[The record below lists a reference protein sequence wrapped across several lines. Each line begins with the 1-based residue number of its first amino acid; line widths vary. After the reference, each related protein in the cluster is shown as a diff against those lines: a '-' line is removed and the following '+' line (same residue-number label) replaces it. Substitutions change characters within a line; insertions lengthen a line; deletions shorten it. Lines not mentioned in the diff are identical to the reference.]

1 MKFGNHLL
9 QKQKEASPEWRE
21 YFIDYVALKQY
32 IKSDITMYTM
42 HFTPEKMTWKP
53 ADNELDFAST
63 INFKLSKLQNN
74 ISTFI
79 QKLDKE
85 VEKLSNFFDK
95 NVKSIVDE
103 YNTISKSNDPSAYKS
118 LLKKIIT
125 LEQFIMLNYTGIVK
139 IMKKL
144 DRHSG
149 LKLSEPY
156 MFRLVYLPFYH
167 SEELS
172 TIKHNLLDKVSGTGS
187 TAVPEEKEEKSAP
200 LLTMP
205 SILSKLDQTFI
216 PPSSIMPQH
225 NILIQL
231 SGKHGTDIIGCVL
244 ESMAKFNC
252 TIIDFM
258 LSRLYHN
265 VTFGVLVRL
274 SDDSVDIFNHL
285 SENARKWD
293 AVLSFQIQDEREKI
307 KHLLDEAPYDNRL
320 KYTAT
325 VLNQNGLTSQFLYD
339 WTKLLLETKISVE
352 KMIRLSKDKQLNSI
366 DFRLSVPNDLDF
378 DDLRKRLY
386 QLSAQHGTDVALQNL
401 NVFRKNKRLV
411 VFDMDSTLI
420 RQEVIDEIAKHA
432 GVVDEVAKITAS
444 AMNGEIDFKESLR
457 RRVALLKGTPVSVL
471 DDIKKVLTFTEGAHF
486 LCKSLKRLGYKLA
499 VISGGFMPL
508 ATYVKHE
515 LGLDY
520 AFANQLRVSND
531 GLTLTGETYG
541 PVVDGIRKAE
551 LLDVIA
557 QAESVTPEQVIAVG
571 DGANDLFMLS
581 KAGLGIA
588 FNAKP
593 RVQQQAPARINQRSL
608 KNVLYLLGYTDN
620 EIEQL
625 ASY

>member
-1 MKFGNHLL
+1 MKFGNQLL
-9 QKQKEASPEWRE
+9 EKKKEATPEWRE
-21 YFIDYVALKQY
+21 YFIDYIKLKQY
-32 IKSDITMYTM
+32 IKSDITMYSI
-42 HFTPEKMTWKP
+42 HFSPEKMKWKP
-53 ADNELDFAST
+53 ENSEELDFADD
-63 INFKLSKLQNN
+63 INLKLGKLQNN

-79 QKLDKE
+79 KMLDKE
-85 VEKLSNFFDK
+85 VEKLSNFFDQ
-95 NVKSIVDE
+95 NVKSISDE
-103 YNTISKSNDPSAYKS
+103 YKSVNGTNDPTTFKT
-118 LLKKIIT
+118 LLKKIIS

-167 SEELS
+167 SEELNG
-172 TIKHNLLDKVSGTGS
+172 IKHNLIDKLSGIVDNNT
-187 TAVPEEKEEKSAP
+187 PEEKSAP

-205 SILSKLDQTFI
+205 SILSKLDQVFI

-231 SGKHGTDIIGCVL
+231 SGRHGTDIIGCVL

-325 VLNQNGLTSQFLYD
+325 VLNQNGLTSQFLFD

-378 DDLRKRLY
+378 DDLRQRLF

-471 DDIKKVLTFTEGAHF
+471 EDIKKVLTFTEGAQF

-508 ATYVKHE
+508 ANYVKHE

-520 AFANQLRVSND
+520 AFANQLRVSKD

-541 PVVDGIRKAE
+541 PIVDGIRKAE

-608 KNVLYLLGYTDN
+608 KNVLYLLGYTDD
-620 EIEQL
+620 ELEEL

>member
-9 QKQKEASPEWRE
+9 QKKKEALPEWGD
-21 YFIDYVALKQY
+21 YFINYKVLKEF
-32 IKSDITMYTM
+32 IKTDISAYSM
-42 HFTPEKMTWKP
+42 HYSLEKMTWKQNQDELSF
-53 ADNELDFAST
+53 ADS
-63 INFKLSKLQNN
+63 IHFKLGKLQNN
-74 ISTFI
+74 ISIFI
-79 QKLDKE
+79 KKLDEE
-85 VEKLSNFFDK
+85 VEKLSGFFDK
-95 NVKSIVDE
+95 NVKEIVAE
-103 YNTISKSNDPSAYKS
+103 YQKIAQTNDVKPSKE
-118 LLKKIIT
+118 LLKRIIM
-125 LEQFIMLNYTGIVK
+125 LEQFVMLNYTGIVK

-156 MFRLVYLPFYH
+156 MFRLVSLPIYH
-167 SEELS
+167 SEELNS
-172 TIKHNLLDKVSGTGS
+172 TKHNLMDKVSGTN
-187 TAVPEEKEEKSAP
+187 TTPEEKSAP

-205 SILSKLDQTFI
+205 SILQKLDQIWI

-225 NILIQL
+225 NVLIQL

-252 TIIDFM
+252 TVIDFM

-274 SDDSVDIFNHL
+274 SDESVDIFNHL

-293 AVLSFQIQDEREKI
+293 AVLTFQIQDEREKV

-339 WTKLLLETKISVE
+339 WTQLLLQTKISVE
-352 KMIRLSKDKQLNSI
+352 KMQRLSQGKQLNSI
-366 DFRLSVPNDLDF
+366 DFRLSIPNDLDF
-378 DDLRKRLY
+378 DDFRQRLF
-386 QLSAQHGTDVALQNL
+386 QLSANHGTDVALQSL

-432 GVVDEVAKITAS
+432 GVVDEVAKITAC

-471 DDIKKVLTFTEGAHF
+471 DEIKKILTFTEGAHF
-486 LCKSLKRLGYKLA
+486 LCKALKRLGYKLA

-508 ATYVKHE
+508 ALYVKHE

-541 PVVDGIRKAE
+541 PIVDGIRKAE

-557 QAESVTPEQVIAVG
+557 QAESLTPEQVIAVG
-571 DGANDLFMLS
+571 DGANDLFMLA

-608 KNVLYLLGYTDN
+608 KNVLYLLGYTDS
-620 EIEQL
+620 EVEQL

>member
-9 QKQKEASPEWRE
+9 QKQKEAAPEWRD
-21 YFIDYVALKQY
+21 YFIDYVSLKQY
-32 IKSDITMYTM
+32 IKTEISMYSI
-42 HFTPEKMTWKP
+42 HFSPEKMKWKP
-53 ADNELDFAST
+53 ENNELDFASD
-63 INFKLSKLQNN
+63 INFKLGKLQAN
-74 ISTFI
+74 ISIFI
-79 QKLDKE
+79 KKLDKE
-85 VEKLSNFFDK
+85 VEKLSDFFDQ
-95 NVKSIVDE
+95 NVKSISDE
-103 YNTISKSNDPSAYKS
+103 YHKISNDLTAAKN
-118 LLKKIIT
+118 LFKKIII

-167 SEELS
+167 SEEIN
-172 TIKHNLLDKVSGTGS
+172 TIKHNLMDKISGTD
-187 TAVPEEKEEKSAP
+187 TTTTPEEKSAP

-225 NILIQL
+225 NVLIQL
-231 SGKHGTDIIGCVL
+231 SGRHGTDIIGCVL

-274 SDDSVDIFNHL
+274 TDESVDIFNHL

-325 VLNQNGLTSQFLYD
+325 VLNQNGLTSQFLND

-386 QLSAQHGTDVALQNL
+386 QLSARHGTDVALQNL

-471 DDIKKVLTFTEGAHF
+471 DDIKKILTFTEGAHF

-541 PVVDGIRKAE
+541 PIVDGIRKAE

>member
-9 QKQKEASPEWRE
+9 EKKKEAAPEWKE
-21 YFIDYVALKQY
+21 YFIDYITLKQY
-32 IKSDITMYTM
+32 IKSDITQYSI
-42 HFTPEKMTWKP
+42 HFSPEKMKWKP
-53 ADNELDFAST
+53 ENKEELDFADD
-63 INFKLSKLQNN
+63 INLKLGKLQNN

-79 QKLDKE
+79 KMLDKE

-95 NVKSIVDE
+95 NVKSISDE
-103 YNTISKSNDPSAYKS
+103 YQTLSETNDPNAHKI

-167 SEELS
+167 SEELNN
-172 TIKHNLLDKVSGTGS
+172 IKHSLMDKLSGIGAS
-187 TAVPEEKEEKSAP
+187 TTPEEKSAP

-205 SILSKLDQTFI
+205 SILSKLDQVFI

-378 DDLRKRLY
+378 DDLRQRLF
-386 QLSAQHGTDVALQNL
+386 QLSAEHGTDVALQNL

-432 GVVDEVAKITAS
+432 GVVDEVA
-444 AMNGEIDFKESLR
+444 
-457 RRVALLKGTPVSVL
+457 VS
-471 DDIKKVLTFTEGAHF
+471 I
-486 LCKSLKRLGYKLA
+486 
-499 VISGGFMPL
+499 
-508 ATYVKHE
+508 
-515 LGLDY
+515 
-520 AFANQLRVSND
+520 
-531 GLTLTGETYG
+531 
-541 PVVDGIRKAE
+541 
-551 LLDVIA
+551 
-557 QAESVTPEQVIAVG
+557 
-571 DGANDLFMLS
+571 
-581 KAGLGIA
+581 
-588 FNAKP
+588 
-593 RVQQQAPARINQRSL
+593 
-608 KNVLYLLGYTDN
+608 
-620 EIEQL
+620 
-625 ASY
+625 

>member
-1 MKFGNHLL
+1 MKFGNRLL
-9 QKQKEASPEWRE
+9 QKQKEAAPEWRE

-32 IKSDITMYTM
+32 IKSDITKYSI
-42 HFTPEKMTWKP
+42 HFSPEKMKWKP
-53 ADNELDFAST
+53 ENNELDFASDV
-63 INFKLSKLQNN
+63 NFRLGKLQNN
-74 ISTFI
+74 TSTFI
-79 QKLDKE
+79 KMLDKE
-85 VEKLSNFFDK
+85 VEKLSGFFDE
-95 NVKSIVDE
+95 NVKSIADE
-103 YNTISKSNDPSAYKS
+103 YQSIGKSTDPNPFKI

-167 SEELS
+167 SEELNS
-172 TIKHNLLDKVSGTGS
+172 IKHNLMDKLSGTD
-187 TAVPEEKEEKSAP
+187 TVTTPEEKSAP

-205 SILSKLDQTFI
+205 SILTKLDQVFI

-252 TIIDFM
+252 TVIDFM

-274 SDDSVDIFNHL
+274 NDESVDIFNHL

-378 DDLRKRLY
+378 DDLRQRLFK
-386 QLSAQHGTDVALQNL
+386 LSAEHGTDVALQNL

-471 DDIKKVLTFTEGAHF
+471 EDIKKVLTFTEGAHF

-520 AFANQLRVSND
+520 AFANQLRVSKD

-541 PVVDGIRKAE
+541 PIVDGVRKAE

-608 KNVLYLLGYTDN
+608 KNVLYLLGYTDD
-620 EIEQL
+620 EIEEL

>member
-9 QKQKEASPEWRE
+9 QKQKEASAEWKE
-21 YFIDYVALKQY
+21 YFINYNKLKQY
-32 IKSDITMYTM
+32 IKTDIASYSI
-42 HFTPEKMTWKP
+42 HFSPEKMKWKP
-53 ADNELDFAST
+53 ENNELDFASD
-63 INFKLSKLQNN
+63 LSFRLGKLQNN
-74 ISTFI
+74 TSIFI
-79 QKLDKE
+79 KTLDEE
-85 VEKLSNFFDK
+85 VEKLSGFFDR
-95 NVKSIVDE
+95 NVKSITEE
-103 YNTISKSNDPSAYKS
+103 YQNINKTNDLVTCKS

-172 TIKHNLLDKVSGTGS
+172 TIKHNLMDKLSGTD
-187 TAVPEEKEEKSAP
+187 TTTTPEEKSAP

-205 SILSKLDQTFI
+205 SILTKLDQVFI

-274 SDDSVDIFNHL
+274 SDESVDIFNHL

-325 VLNQNGLTSQFLYD
+325 VLNQNGLTSQFLND

-352 KMIRLSKDKQLNSI
+352 KMNRLSKDKHLNSI
-366 DFRLSVPNDLDF
+366 DFSLSVPNDLDF
-378 DDLRKRLY
+378 DDLRQRLF

-520 AFANQLRVSND
+520 AFANQLRVSKD

-541 PVVDGIRKAE
+541 PIVDGIRKAE

-557 QAESVTPEQVIAVG
+557 QAESVTSEQVIAVG

-608 KNVLYLLGYTDN
+608 KNVLYLLGYTDD
-620 EIEQL
+620 EIDEL

>member
-1 MKFGNHLL
+1 MKFGNQLL
-9 QKQKEASPEWRE
+9 EKKKEATPEWRE
-21 YFIDYVALKQY
+21 YFIDYIKLKQY
-32 IKSDITMYTM
+32 IKSDIAMYSI
-42 HFTPEKMTWKP
+42 HFSPEKMKWKP
-53 ADNELDFAST
+53 VNSEELDFADD
-63 INFKLSKLQNN
+63 INLKLGKLQNN
-74 ISTFI
+74 ISIFI
-79 QKLDKE
+79 KMLDKE
-85 VEKLSNFFDK
+85 VEKLSNFFDQ
-95 NVKSIVDE
+95 NVKSISDE
-103 YNTISKSNDPSAYKS
+103 YKSINGNNDPTTFKT
-118 LLKKIIT
+118 LLKKIIS

-167 SEELS
+167 SEELNN
-172 TIKHNLLDKVSGTGS
+172 IKHNLIDKLSGIVDSNT
-187 TAVPEEKEEKSAP
+187 PEEKSEKSEP

-205 SILSKLDQTFI
+205 SILSKLDQVFI

-231 SGKHGTDIIGCVL
+231 SGRHGTDIIGCVL

-378 DDLRKRLY
+378 DDLRQRLF

-432 GVVDEVAKITAS
+432 GVVDEVAVSIS
-444 AMNGEIDFKESLR
+444 YIYLFIFFYLYIYLYIHIYFIYESFF
-457 RRVALLKGTPVSVL
+457 VS
-471 DDIKKVLTFTEGAHF
+471 F
-486 LCKSLKRLGYKLA
+486 
-499 VISGGFMPL
+499 
-508 ATYVKHE
+508 
-515 LGLDY
+515 
-520 AFANQLRVSND
+520 
-531 GLTLTGETYG
+531 
-541 PVVDGIRKAE
+541 
-551 LLDVIA
+551 
-557 QAESVTPEQVIAVG
+557 
-571 DGANDLFMLS
+571 
-581 KAGLGIA
+581 
-588 FNAKP
+588 
-593 RVQQQAPARINQRSL
+593 
-608 KNVLYLLGYTDN
+608 
-620 EIEQL
+620 
-625 ASY
+625 

>member
-9 QKQKEASPEWRE
+9 KKQREALPEWKE
-21 YFIDYVALKQY
+21 YFIDYITLKQY
-32 IKSDITMYTM
+32 IKSDISAYSI
-42 HFTPEKMTWKP
+42 HFSPEKMKWKP
-53 ADNELDFAST
+53 DNNDELDFASD
-63 INFKLSKLQNN
+63 INFRLGKLQAN

-79 QKLDKE
+79 KMLDKE
-85 VEKLSNFFDK
+85 VEKLSGFFDK
-95 NVKSIVDE
+95 NVKIIVE
-103 YNTISKSNDPSAYKS
+103 EHQSISKFSDLSAAKS
-118 LLKKIIT
+118 LLKKIIS

-167 SEELS
+167 SEELNN
-172 TIKHNLLDKVSGTGS
+172 IKHNLIDKLSGTD
-187 TAVPEEKEEKSAP
+187 TITTPEEKSAP
-200 LLTMP
+200 LLKMP

-225 NILIQL
+225 NVLIQL
-231 SGKHGTDIIGCVL
+231 SGRHGTDIIGCVL

-274 SDDSVDIFNHL
+274 TDESVGIFNHL

-432 GVVDEVAKITAS
+432 GVVDEVAVSIKNTH
-444 AMNGEIDFKESLR
+444 NLFYR
-457 RRVALLKGTPVSVL
+457 R
-471 DDIKKVLTFTEGAHF
+471 I
-486 LCKSLKRLGYKLA
+486 Y
-499 VISGGFMPL
+499 
-508 ATYVKHE
+508 
-515 LGLDY
+515 
-520 AFANQLRVSND
+520 N
-531 GLTLTGETYG
+531 
-541 PVVDGIRKAE
+541 
-551 LLDVIA
+551 
-557 QAESVTPEQVIAVG
+557 
-571 DGANDLFMLS
+571 
-581 KAGLGIA
+581 
-588 FNAKP
+588 
-593 RVQQQAPARINQRSL
+593 
-608 KNVLYLLGYTDN
+608 
-620 EIEQL
+620 
-625 ASY
+625 

>member
-1 MKFGNHLL
+1 
-9 QKQKEASPEWRE
+9 
-21 YFIDYVALKQY
+21 
-32 IKSDITMYTM
+32 
-42 HFTPEKMTWKP
+42 
-53 ADNELDFAST
+53 
-63 INFKLSKLQNN
+63 
-74 ISTFI
+74 
-79 QKLDKE
+79 
-85 VEKLSNFFDK
+85 
-95 NVKSIVDE
+95 
-103 YNTISKSNDPSAYKS
+103 
-118 LLKKIIT
+118 
-125 LEQFIMLNYTGIVK
+125 
-139 IMKKL
+139 
-144 DRHSG
+144 
-149 LKLSEPY
+149 
-156 MFRLVYLPFYH
+156 
-167 SEELS
+167 
-172 TIKHNLLDKVSGTGS
+172 
-187 TAVPEEKEEKSAP
+187 
-200 LLTMP
+200 
-205 SILSKLDQTFI
+205 
-216 PPSSIMPQH
+216 
-225 NILIQL
+225 
-231 SGKHGTDIIGCVL
+231 
-244 ESMAKFNC
+244 
-252 TIIDFM
+252 
-258 LSRLYHN
+258 
-265 VTFGVLVRL
+265 
-274 SDDSVDIFNHL
+274 
-285 SENARKWD
+285 
-293 AVLSFQIQDEREKI
+293 
-307 KHLLDEAPYDNRL
+307 
-320 KYTAT
+320 
-325 VLNQNGLTSQFLYD
+325 
-339 WTKLLLETKISVE
+339 
-352 KMIRLSKDKQLNSI
+352 MIRLSKDKQLNSI

-378 DDLRKRLY
+378 DDLRQRLF

-471 DDIKKVLTFTEGAHF
+471 EDIKKVLTFTEGAHF

-520 AFANQLRVSND
+520 AFANQLRVSKD

-541 PVVDGIRKAE
+541 PIVDGIRKAE

-608 KNVLYLLGYTDN
+608 KNVLYLLGYTDD
-620 EIEQL
+620 EIEEL

>member
-1 MKFGNHLL
+1 
-9 QKQKEASPEWRE
+9 
-21 YFIDYVALKQY
+21 
-32 IKSDITMYTM
+32 
-42 HFTPEKMTWKP
+42 
-53 ADNELDFAST
+53 
-63 INFKLSKLQNN
+63 
-74 ISTFI
+74 
-79 QKLDKE
+79 
-85 VEKLSNFFDK
+85 
-95 NVKSIVDE
+95 
-103 YNTISKSNDPSAYKS
+103 
-118 LLKKIIT
+118 
-125 LEQFIMLNYTGIVK
+125 MLNYTGIVK

-167 SEELS
+167 SEELNN
-172 TIKHNLLDKVSGTGS
+172 IKHYLMDKLSGTG
-187 TAVPEEKEEKSAP
+187 TTTTPEEKSAP

-225 NILIQL
+225 NVLIQL
-231 SGKHGTDIIGCVL
+231 SGRHGTDIIGCVL

-274 SDDSVDIFNHL
+274 TDESVDIFNHL

-352 KMIRLSKDKQLNSI
+352 KMIRLSEDKQLNSI
-366 DFRLSVPNDLDF
+366 DFSLSIPNDLDF

-386 QLSAQHGTDVALQNL
+386 QLSAQHGTDVALQSL

-471 DDIKKVLTFTEGAHF
+471 DDIKKILTFTEGAHF
-486 LCKSLKRLGYKLA
+486 LCRSLKRLGYKLA

-541 PVVDGIRKAE
+541 PIVDGIRKAE

-557 QAESVTPEQVIAVG
+557 QAESVSPEQVIAVG

-625 ASY
+625 ATY

>member
-1 MKFGNHLL
+1 MYGSESFK
-9 QKQKEASPEWRE
+9 PEC
-21 YFIDYVALKQY
+21 
-32 IKSDITMYTM
+32 
-42 HFTPEKMTWKP
+42 
-53 ADNELDFAST
+53 
-63 INFKLSKLQNN
+63 
-74 ISTFI
+74 
-79 QKLDKE
+79 
-85 VEKLSNFFDK
+85 LSNFFHDF
-95 NVKSIVDE
+95 N
-103 YNTISKSNDPSAYKS
+103 NSNDPTMHKN

-156 MFRLVYLPFYH
+156 MFRLVYLPIYH
-167 SEELS
+167 SEELN
-172 TIKHNLLDKVSGTGS
+172 TIKHNLMDKLSGTD
-187 TAVPEEKEEKSAP
+187 TITTPEEKNAP

-205 SILSKLDQTFI
+205 SILSKLDQVFI

-293 AVLSFQIQDEREKI
+293 AVLSFQIQDEREKV

-325 VLNQNGLTSQFLYD
+325 VLNQNGLTAQFLYD

-378 DDLRKRLY
+378 DDLRQRLF

-471 DDIKKVLTFTEGAHF
+471 EDIKKVLTFTEGAHF

-541 PVVDGIRKAE
+541 PIVDGVRKAE

-557 QAESVTPEQVIAVG
+557 QAESVSPEQVIAVG

-593 RVQQQAPARINQRSL
+593 RVQQQVR
-608 KNVLYLLGYTDN
+608 LYT
-620 EIEQL
+620 II
-625 ASY
+625 

>member
-9 QKQKEASPEWRE
+9 QKQKEYEPEWRD
-21 YFIDYVALKQY
+21 YFIDYVSLKQY
-32 IKSDITMYTM
+32 IKTDITMYSI
-42 HFTPEKMTWKP
+42 HFSPEKMKWKP
-53 ADNELDFAST
+53 ENSEELDFAND
-63 INFKLSKLQNN
+63 INFRLGKLQAN

-79 QKLDKE
+79 KMLDKE
-85 VEKLSNFFDK
+85 VDKLSQFFDK
-95 NVKSIVDE
+95 TVKSIVDE
-103 YNTISKSNDPSAYKS
+103 HQNLSNSNDLSANKI
-118 LLKKIIT
+118 LFKKIIT

-167 SEELS
+167 SEELNN
-172 TIKHNLLDKVSGTGS
+172 IKHYLMDKLSGTG
-187 TAVPEEKEEKSAP
+187 TTTTPEEKSAP

-205 SILSKLDQTFI
+205 SILSKLDHTFI

-225 NILIQL
+225 NVLIQL

-274 SDDSVDIFNHL
+274 TDESVDIFNHL

-352 KMIRLSKDKQLNSI
+352 KMIRLSEDKQLNSI
-366 DFRLSVPNDLDF
+366 DFRLSIPNDLDF

-471 DDIKKVLTFTEGAHF
+471 DDIKKILTFTEGAHF
-486 LCKSLKRLGYKLA
+486 LCRSLKRLGYKLA

-541 PVVDGIRKAE
+541 PIVDGIRKAE

-557 QAESVTPEQVIAVG
+557 QAESISPEQVIAVG

-581 KAGLGIA
+581 RAGLGIA

>member
-9 QKQKEASPEWRE
+9 KKQREALPEWKE
-21 YFIDYVALKQY
+21 YFIDYITLKQY
-32 IKSDITMYTM
+32 IKSDISAYSI
-42 HFTPEKMTWKP
+42 HFSPEKMKWKP
-53 ADNELDFAST
+53 DNNDELDFASD
-63 INFKLSKLQNN
+63 INFRLGKLQAN

-79 QKLDKE
+79 KMLDKE
-85 VEKLSNFFDK
+85 VEKLSGFFDK
-95 NVKSIVDE
+95 NVKIIVE
-103 YNTISKSNDPSAYKS
+103 EHQSISKFSDLSAAKS
-118 LLKKIIT
+118 LLKKIIS

-167 SEELS
+167 SEELNN
-172 TIKHNLLDKVSGTGS
+172 IKHNLIDKLSGTD
-187 TAVPEEKEEKSAP
+187 TITTPEEKSAP
-200 LLTMP
+200 LLKMP

-225 NILIQL
+225 NVLIQL
-231 SGKHGTDIIGCVL
+231 SGRHGTDIIGCVL

-274 SDDSVDIFNHL
+274 TDESVGIFNHL

-378 DDLRKRLY
+378 DDIRKRLY

-471 DDIKKVLTFTEGAHF
+471 DDIKKILTFTEGAHF
-486 LCKSLKRLGYKLA
+486 LCRSLKRLGYKLA

-557 QAESVTPEQVIAVG
+557 QAESVSPEQVIAVG

>member
-1 MKFGNHLL
+1 MTNLIF
-9 QKQKEASPEWRE
+9 A
-21 YFIDYVALKQY
+21 
-32 IKSDITMYTM
+32 SDI
-42 HFTPEKMTWKP
+42 
-53 ADNELDFAST
+53 
-63 INFKLSKLQNN
+63 NFRLGKLQAN

-79 QKLDKE
+79 KMLDKE
-85 VEKLSNFFDK
+85 VEKLSGFFDK
-95 NVKSIVDE
+95 NVKIIVE
-103 YNTISKSNDPSAYKS
+103 EHQSISKFSDLSAAKS
-118 LLKKIIT
+118 LLKKIIS

-167 SEELS
+167 SEELNN
-172 TIKHNLLDKVSGTGS
+172 IKHNLIDKLSGTD
-187 TAVPEEKEEKSAP
+187 TITTPEEKSAP
-200 LLTMP
+200 LLKMP

-225 NILIQL
+225 NVLIQL
-231 SGKHGTDIIGCVL
+231 SGRHGTDIIGCVL

-274 SDDSVDIFNHL
+274 TDESVGIFNHL

-471 DDIKKVLTFTEGAHF
+471 DDIKKILTFTEGAHF
-486 LCKSLKRLGYKLA
+486 LCRSLKRLGYKLA

-557 QAESVTPEQVIAVG
+557 QAESVSPEQVIAVG

>member
-9 QKQKEASPEWRE
+9 KKQREALPEWKE
-21 YFIDYVALKQY
+21 YFIDYITLKQY
-32 IKSDITMYTM
+32 IKSDISAYSI
-42 HFTPEKMTWKP
+42 HFSPEKMKWKP
-53 ADNELDFAST
+53 DNNDELDFASD
-63 INFKLSKLQNN
+63 INFRLGKLQAN

-79 QKLDKE
+79 KMLDKE
-85 VEKLSNFFDK
+85 VEKLSGFFDK
-95 NVKSIVDE
+95 NVKIIVE
-103 YNTISKSNDPSAYKS
+103 EHQSISKFSDLSAAKS
-118 LLKKIIT
+118 LLKKIIS

-167 SEELS
+167 SEELNN
-172 TIKHNLLDKVSGTGS
+172 IKHNLIDKLSGTD
-187 TAVPEEKEEKSAP
+187 TITTPEEKSAP
-200 LLTMP
+200 LLKMP

-225 NILIQL
+225 NVLIQL
-231 SGKHGTDIIGCVL
+231 SGRHGTDIIGCVL

-274 SDDSVDIFNHL
+274 TDESVGIFNHL

-471 DDIKKVLTFTEGAHF
+471 DDIKKILTFTEGAHF
-486 LCKSLKRLGYKLA
+486 LCRSLKRLGYKLA

-557 QAESVTPEQVIAVG
+557 QAESVSPEQVIAVG

-593 RVQQQAPARINQRSL
+593 RVQQQVSWNLIIIYYNIN
-608 KNVLYLLGYTDN
+608 NLLN
-620 EIEQL
+620 IL
-625 ASY
+625 